1 MKKTMTMV
9 LVIFLIFTLIG
20 CSGIEPEKRRYPLA
34 MGVDWADGQFQV
46 YYGMPDLPASTGQD
60 KQEEGG
66 DTSVLS
72 FSGET
77 FEQIQQAY
85 DRSQDEYLDLG
96 HLEALILGPGIRED
110 RHWETLL
117 EYLRKGSLIGEDMY
131 VFEGENVDNLMNL
144 NQSLGTSLGEYLTG
158 IYENR
163 MTVRQDKGVTLKE
176 VYYKWYEER
185 ELPNLPTLQEAD
197 GKLSVEF
204 V

>member
-60 KQEEGG
+60 KQG
-66 DTSVLS
+66 
-72 FSGET
+72 
-77 FEQIQQAY
+77 
-85 DRSQDEYLDLG
+85 
-96 HLEALILGPGIRED
+96 
-110 RHWETLL
+110 
-117 EYLRKGSLIGEDMY
+117 KGSLIGEDMY